1 MRPPFYCCLPCG
13 PRSRCAASTHLDAT
27 FKRMYDTGH
36 SIARIA
42 ALTGADISAVR
53 AGLRRSYQKSDRVEG
68 L

>member
-1 MRPPFYCCLPCG
+1 MCNEPAR
-13 PRSRCAASTHLDAT
+13 LDAT

-36 SIARIA
+36 SITRVA

-68 L
+68 LNTEERNMP

>member
-1 MRPPFYCCLPCG
+1 MCNDP
-13 PRSRCAASTHLDAT
+13 THLDAT